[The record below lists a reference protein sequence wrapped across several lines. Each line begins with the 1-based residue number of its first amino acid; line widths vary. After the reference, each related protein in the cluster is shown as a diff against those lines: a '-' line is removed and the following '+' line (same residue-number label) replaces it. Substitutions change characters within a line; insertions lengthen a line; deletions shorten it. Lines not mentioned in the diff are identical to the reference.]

1 MEIIALPERVQPQL
15 PVTSEKPK
23 LRVIVALGKQMT
35 GVPMWDKPEKWI
47 KGSSATPLSP
57 ESAMTTIVVAEKLNR
72 GEADMVIFSSGD
84 TGFGSESQA
93 MSGVAREIH
102 PQIIDKEVAIENK
115 SHDTETNAIETKKV
129 LDELAKTHTLSVELA
144 TVSSHAARAQNDFQ
158 RHGVIV
164 DDRNIIRTD
173 DWLEGN
179 NEQYAQWVRK
189 YHMSDRYKVDV
200 LKERV
205 IQVIEKNK
213 QLKKVLSVVTKKQR
227 KIS

>member
-35 GVPMWDKPEKWI
+35 GIPMWDKPEKWI
-47 KGSSATPLSP
+47 KGSPTSSPLSP

-115 SHDTETNAIETKKV
+115 SHVIFSYPLSILLV
-129 LDELAKTHTLSVELA
+129 ITL
-144 TVSSHAARAQNDFQ
+144 
-158 RHGVIV
+158 
-164 DDRNIIRTD
+164 
-173 DWLEGN
+173 
-179 NEQYAQWVRK
+179 
-189 YHMSDRYKVDV
+189 
-200 LKERV
+200 
-205 IQVIEKNK
+205 
-213 QLKKVLSVVTKKQR
+213 
-227 KIS
+227 